1 MSAKIQIVENAISQ
15 IEENTTKRQAE
26 AAKLYFAA
34 TSGDVR
40 AKVMLQEGISS
51 SDIPTLLQP
60 AIQVQFLAQYA
71 AIPVA
76 WDQIAQE
83 YTVDNFGPIKFGDFQ
98 VDPSSLIANNGE
110 EFISGGLPVVG
121 EYDEYPAVKFT
132 TSSTDKSIDRKR
144 GVRARLS
151 WESLRRVGNFDIIGQ
166 FTQQFALYAAQ
177 QEDITLARLFTT
189 TAGAVGSAFS
199 GKGLAANSQLGTA
212 VNAPI
217 TLTAI
222 DAALAQ
228 SRAARVNGR
237 PIGAS
242 TYKLIHG
249 AGLSTTVNQLLSIQ
263 EVRRTVGSDLLT
275 INAGIT
281 TGPLRNIEFNSL
293 DVVSGNTIDKWWF
306 IVPETNVRP
315 QFLEVFLSGERTPVI
330 SIKDSG
336 HMSLAGGEVPVREGS
351 FEEDDIQTRVRHVV
365 EAVNVTN
372 DGFVYSTGAGS

>member
-1 MSAKIQIVENAISQ
+1 MSAKIKLVENAISQ

-34 TSGDVR
+34 LSGDVR
-40 AKVMLQEGISS
+40 AKVMLQEGIST

-60 AIQVQFLAQYA
+60 AVQVQFLAQYA
-71 AIPVA
+71 AIPQV

-83 YTVDNFGPIKFGDFQ
+83 YLVDNFGDIKFGSFQ
-98 VDPSSLIANNGE
+98 VDPSSLFAGNGE

-132 TSSTDKSIDRKR
+132 TTPTDKSIDRKR

-151 WESLRRVGNFDIIGQ
+151 FESLRRIGNFDIIGQ
-166 FTQQFALYAAQ
+166 FTQQFAQYAAQ

-189 TAGAVGSAFS
+189 TAGAVGTAFS
-199 GKGLAANSQLGTA
+199 GKGLAANAQLGTA

-217 TLTAI
+217 SLVAL

-228 SRAARVNGR
+228 SRDARVNGR

-242 TYKLIHG
+242 RFKLIYG
-249 AGLSTTVNQLLSIQ
+249 AGLSTTVNQLLAVQ
-263 EVRRTVGSDLLT
+263 EIRRTVGSDLL
-275 INAGIT
+275 ILNSALT
-281 TGPLRNIEFNSL
+281 TGPLNPIEFDSL
-293 DVVSGNTIDKWWF
+293 DVVSGGTIDKWWF
-306 IVPETNVRP
+306 LVPETNVRP

-336 HMSLAGGEVPVREGS
+336 HMSLAGGEVPVRQGS
-351 FEEDDIQTRVRHVV
+351 FEEDDIQTRVRHIV

-372 DGFVYSTGAGS
+372 DGFVYSTGANS